1 MPELG
6 LSVSSVN
13 IGFLKGL
20 ATNYREGEGGG
31 LQNGGGECEFLP
43 LRKGGSEKVLG

>member
-20 ATNYREGEGGG
+20 ATNYREGGGATKWGGG
-31 LQNGGGECEFLP
+31 CDFLP
-43 LRKGGSEKVLG
+43 LRNGRSEKVLW